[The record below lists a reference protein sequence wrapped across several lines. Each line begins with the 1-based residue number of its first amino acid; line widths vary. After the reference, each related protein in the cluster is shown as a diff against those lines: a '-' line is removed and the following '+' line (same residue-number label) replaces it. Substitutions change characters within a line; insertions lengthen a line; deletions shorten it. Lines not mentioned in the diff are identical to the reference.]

1 MCDDR
6 GILALYAGLG
16 TELFNTPLVNATT
29 WNRYRRSG
37 STIAHE
43 RHSSRCSVRTE
54 HVEVQTGCQ

>member
-6 GILALYAGLG
+6 GTLAPYAGLG
-16 TELFNTPLVNATT
+16 TELFNTPLVNAKN

-37 STIAHE
+37 STISHE
-43 RHSSRCSVRTE
+43 RRSSRCSIRTE